1 MLHYVYFYF
10 IIFVVFQVD
19 LPFQILVATSKD
31 AYRKPNIG
39 MWEFF
44 CQSCNGDVK
53 VDKKKSFFVGDAAG
67 RGKDHG
73 KSDKEFATN
82 CGLTFYTEEEFFSKD
97 VVGSEENK

>member
-1 MLHYVYFYF
+1 
-10 IIFVVFQVD
+10 
-19 LPFQILVATSKD
+19 
-31 AYRKPNIG
+31 
-39 MWEFF
+39 
-44 CQSCNGDVK
+44 VK

-97 VVGSEENK
+97 VVVQETGGCKKPSVVKKGLLYSPFLQLLVHFWGY